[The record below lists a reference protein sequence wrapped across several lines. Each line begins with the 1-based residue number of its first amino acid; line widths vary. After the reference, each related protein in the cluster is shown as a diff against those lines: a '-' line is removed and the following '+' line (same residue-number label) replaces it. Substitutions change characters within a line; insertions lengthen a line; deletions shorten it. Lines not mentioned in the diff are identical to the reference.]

1 MSHDVVNKIIEQSL
15 FEHYCQP
22 IFDLNKEQQAGGEL
36 LLRTQFGTPDVI
48 FQQAKK
54 QGKLFELD
62 IISIIKAMNTAPV
75 FKDQF
80 LFLNIFPST
89 IKNPLFFPFIEEI
102 ILNKQIN
109 CSKVVFEL
117 NESEKV
123 QNIGLLS
130 DRINKLRDM
139 GFLFACD
146 DVGKGTMYLTYMME
160 LNVNFVKLDRDFSND
175 LANSIKIQDMVS
187 AIKYFCQLNNI
198 MVILEGIE
206 DEETLMMAK
215 KLGVDMG
222 QGYYLGMP
230 EKIISD
236 TDLIKK

>member
-22 IFDLNKEQQAGGEL
+22 IFDLKKEQQAGGEL

-48 FQQAKK
+48 FQQAKE

-62 IISIIKAMNTAPV
+62 TISIMKAMNTAAL

-80 LFLNIFPST
+80 LFLNVFPST
-89 IKNPLFFPFIEEI
+89 IKNPLFIPYIEELI
-102 ILNKQIN
+102 QTKQIN
-109 CSKVVFEL
+109 SSNVVFEL
-117 NESEKV
+117 NEAEKV
-123 QNIGLLS
+123 QNIGLLR
-130 DRINKLRDM
+130 DRINKLRDL
-139 GFLFACD
+139 GFLIACD

-160 LNVNFVKLDRDFSND
+160 LNVNFVKLDCDISND
-175 LANSIKIQDMVS
+175 LANSTKIQDMVS
-187 AIKYFCQLNNI
+187 AIKFFCQLNNI
-198 MVILEGIE
+198 KVILEGIE
-206 DEETLMMAK
+206 DEETLKMAK

-230 EKIISD
+230 EKIFSEK
-236 TDLIKK
+236 DLING